1 MCAINGTN
9 FPLKHKT
16 LYRLLINQR
25 KIVLVHKMR
34 LISLNLASFFFFYK
48 GAIRVV
54 IYLLG
59 LLNIALLEVFVRKLR
74 LDHKTLESRKLSQE
88 LASDFMCSTYRFG

>member
-16 LYRLLINQR
+16 LYSLLVNQR
-25 KIVLVHKMR
+25 KVVLVHKIR
-34 LISLNLASFFFFYK
+34 LISLNLALFIFFYK

-59 LLNIALLEVFVRKLR
+59 LLKIALLEVFIRKLR
-74 LDHKTLESRKLSQE
+74 LDHKTLLS
-88 LASDFMCSTYRFG
+88 LGS